1 MILNSVQNGPLVW
14 PTVVKEDGATR
25 TKRYDELLVAEK
37 HQADFD
43 LKATKIILQGLP
55 SDVYV
60 GNKMHKAFSLLV
72 MEFPLP
78 EEVPTAIEESSH
90 CQKKRDATAVKIVL
104 LLKSRRNCQSKSY
117 DSFAK
122 LVPHVKPYLL
132 TKPFDAERFQ
142 YLVCKL
148 FPLLGKLPTVSVFL
162 GFGLTFAGTSKY
174 WGVLRILMISLRL
187 IPLFWFTARIKT
199 TEEGTKILATV
210 DGILRTVTESSLRR
224 NLKLQDEEGI
234 SSLPDAMVLVNQTT

>member
-1 MILNSVQNGPLVW
+1 MTTLAEFMIIAGTDNRPPMLEKSLYELYIKNQENGRMILNSVQNGPLVW

-90 CQKKRDATAVKIVL
+90 CQKKRDATA
-104 LLKSRRNCQSKSY
+104 
-117 DSFAK
+117 
-122 LVPHVKPYLL
+122 
-132 TKPFDAERFQ
+132 
-142 YLVCKL
+142 
-148 FPLLGKLPTVSVFL
+148 
-162 GFGLTFAGTSKY
+162 
-174 WGVLRILMISLRL
+174 
-187 IPLFWFTARIKT
+187 
-199 TEEGTKILATV
+199 
-210 DGILRTVTESSLRR
+210 
-224 NLKLQDEEGI
+224 
-234 SSLPDAMVLVNQTT
+234 